1 MKFHYLFDIE
11 IQEGRIAG
19 RSVLITGDAG
29 SGKTAIAMAMARAL
43 GSDTPFESITASEVW
58 SSIERA
64 WTYKSTI
71 FQIFSLEFSKTEA
84 LLQSLRKA
92 IGVRIKEETE
102 V

>member
-43 GSDTPFESITASEVW
+43 GSDTPFESITASEV
-58 SSIERA
+58 
-64 WTYKSTI
+64 
-71 FQIFSLEFSKTEA
+71 
-84 LLQSLRKA
+84 
-92 IGVRIKEETE
+92 
-102 V
+102 